1 MSYQKPQVLAEN
13 PKKMLSMEH
22 CWGKSGCPGLR
33 GY

>member
-13 PKKMLSMEH
+13 PIKTLSMER
-22 CWGKSGCPGLR
+22 CWSPQGCPGIK